1 MARTAQ
7 RLHVACL
14 SLDSHQRLTASSMTS
29 DLEQR
34 LREQAREMLQ
44 LQSHWAAEKV
54 ELQAR
59 WAMGSGWLVQ
69 GCPRGMDL
77 RWREQFPFLGDHT
90 QNSDM
95 GLQI

>member
-14 SLDSHQRLTASSMTS
+14 SLDSHLQLSASSKTS

-44 LQSHWAAEKV
+44 LQGHWAAEKV
-54 ELQAR
+54 ALQAR
-59 WAMGSGWLVQ
+59 WALGSGWLVQ
-69 GCPRGMDL
+69 GCPRGTDL
-77 RWREQFPFLGDHT
+77 R
-90 QNSDM
+90 
-95 GLQI
+95 